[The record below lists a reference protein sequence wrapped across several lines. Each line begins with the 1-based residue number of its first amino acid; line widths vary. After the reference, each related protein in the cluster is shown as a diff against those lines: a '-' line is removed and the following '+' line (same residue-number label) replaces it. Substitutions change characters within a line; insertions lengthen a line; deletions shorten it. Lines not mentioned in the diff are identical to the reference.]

1 VNAPSLAEQWELAA
15 AVAAGLRGWQPDD
28 GCSLL
33 ESVEVVALGR
43 AAAPAV
49 EMRWQQQRSDAGTAQ
64 FGLVLTVT
72 LLVDA
77 QDYEEHLAPPERA
90 RARDLVSAL
99 RLAVYEP
106 HEHPHPAAHRLWFD
120 YLP

>member
-1 VNAPSLAEQWELAA
+1 MSEQWALAA
-15 AVAAGLRGWQPDD
+15 AVAAALRGWQPED
-28 GCSLL
+28 GFSFL
-33 ESVEVVALGR
+33 ESVEAVAFGR

-49 EMRWQQQRSDAGTAQ
+49 EMRWQQSSDARTAH
-64 FGLVLTVT
+64 FGLVLTVN

-77 QDYEEHLAPPERA
+77 QDYEEDLAPPERPLA
-90 RARDLVSAL
+90 EDLLSLL

-106 HEHPHPAAHRLWFD
+106 HEHPDPAAHRLWFD